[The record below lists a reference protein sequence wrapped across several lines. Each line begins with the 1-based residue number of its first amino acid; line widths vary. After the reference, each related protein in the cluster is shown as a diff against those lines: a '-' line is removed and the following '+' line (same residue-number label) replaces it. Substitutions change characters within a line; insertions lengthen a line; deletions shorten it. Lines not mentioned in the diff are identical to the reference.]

1 MNNVP
6 VMMLVV
12 VTMRGLVHGCEIVI
26 MNKQAGSNRW
36 TEVVTLHLSARGVR
50 SSYLPIV

>member
-12 VTMRGLVHGCEIVI
+12 VQHECVPGLVHGCEIVI
-26 MNKQAGSNRW
+26 MNKQAG
-36 TEVVTLHLSARGVR
+36 T
-50 SSYLPIV
+50 